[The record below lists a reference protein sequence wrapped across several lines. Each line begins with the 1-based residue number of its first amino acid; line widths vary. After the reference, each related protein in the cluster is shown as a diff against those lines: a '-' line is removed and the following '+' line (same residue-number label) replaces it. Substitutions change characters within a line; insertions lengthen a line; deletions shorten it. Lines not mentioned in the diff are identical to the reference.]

1 MKTDVALS
9 NSERVVTVA
18 NGWVALTLLLLL
30 LLADIGLF
38 IYSIAA
44 GVASRG
50 KPLVPLLVASTVVP
64 ALFFNCTVKPWRPHC
79 HADVPKR
86 QPEWAWSHSEWSWP
100 SQTQMSRSWLQ
111 AEWSRVSTLQ
121 TPAAWLQPEW
131 SWPSRLHQPRAW
143 RQPV

>member
-50 KPLVPLLVASTVVP
+50 KPLVPLLVASMLMLPVIIILMTGLFTLQPNEARVLVLFGAYKGTVREP
-64 ALFFNCTVKPWRPHC
+64 GLYWGNPFY
-79 HADVPKR
+79 
-86 QPEWAWSHSEWSWP
+86 
-100 SQTQMSRSWLQ
+100 SRSEEHTSELQ
-111 AEWSRVSTLQ
+111 SLR
-121 TPAAWLQPEW
+121 
-131 SWPSRLHQPRAW
+131 
-143 RQPV
+143 